1 MASYSVELTRTAE
14 KQLRRIAKRDRNRL
28 VEAIRGLA
36 DSPRPHGAR
45 HGARKLQG
53 YDDVYRIRVGQYRV
67 VYEVFDDRVIVIVL
81 KVGHRKDI

>member
-36 DSPRPHGAR
+36 DRPRP

-53 YDDVYRIRVGQYRV
+53 YDDVYRVRVGQHRV
-67 VYEVFDDRVIVIVL
+67 VYEIIEDRVIVIVL
-81 KVGHRKDI
+81 KVGHRKDIYK

>member
-14 KQLRRIAKRDRNRL
+14 KQLRRFSKRDRNRL
-28 VEAIRGLA
+28 VEAIHGLA
-36 DSPRPHGAR
+36 DRPRP

-81 KVGHRKDI
+81 KVGHRKDIYK

>member
-28 VEAIRGLA
+28 VEAIRDLV
-36 DSPRPHGAR
+36 DKPRP

-53 YDDVYRIRVGQYRV
+53 YDDVYRIRARQYRA
-67 VYEVFDDRVIVIVL
+67 VYEILEDRVIVIVL
-81 KVGHRKDI
+81 KVGHRKDIYK

>member
-28 VEAIRGLA
+28 VEAIHGLV
-36 DSPRPHGAR
+36 DKPRPQ
-45 HGARKLQG
+45 GARKLQG

-67 VYEVFDDRVIVIVL
+67 VYEILEDRVIVIVL
-81 KVGHRKDI
+81 KVGHRKDICK

>member
-1 MASYSVELTRTAE
+1 MASYNVELTRTAE

-36 DSPRPHGAR
+36 DRPRPN
-45 HGARKLQG
+45 GARKLQG

-67 VYEVFDDRVIVIVL
+67 VYEVFDDRVVVIVL
-81 KVGHRKDI
+81 KVGHRKDIYK

>member
-28 VEAIRGLA
+28 VEAIHGLV
-36 DSPRPHGAR
+36 DRPRPQ
-45 HGARKLQG
+45 GARKLQG

-67 VYEVFDDRVIVIVL
+67 VYEILEDHVIVIVL
-81 KVGHRKDI
+81 KVGHRNDICK

>member
-1 MASYSVELTRTAE
+1 MASYSIELTRTAE
-14 KQLRRIAKRDRNRL
+14 KQLRRFAKRDRNRL
-28 VEAIRGLA
+28 VDAMHGLA
-36 DSPRPHGAR
+36 ARPRP

-81 KVGHRKDI
+81 KVGHRKDIYK

>member
-36 DSPRPHGAR
+36 DRPRPS
-45 HGARKLQG
+45 GARKLQG
-53 YDDVYRIRVGQYRV
+53 YDDVFRIRVGQYRV
-67 VYEVFDDRVIVIVL
+67 VYEVFDDRVVVIVL
-81 KVGHRKDI
+81 KVGHRKDLYK

>member
-1 MASYSVELTRTAE
+1 MASYNVELTRTAE

-36 DSPRPHGAR
+36 DRPRPN
-45 HGARKLQG
+45 GARKLQG

-67 VYEVFDDRVIVIVL
+67 VYEVFDDRMVVIVL
-81 KVGHRKDI
+81 KVGHRKDIYK

>member
-28 VEAIRGLA
+28 VEAIHGLA
-36 DSPRPHGAR
+36 DKPRPR
-45 HGARKLQG
+45 GARKLQG

-67 VYEVFDDRVIVIVL
+67 VYELLEDRVIVIVL
-81 KVGHRKDI
+81 KVGHRKDIHK

>member
-1 MASYSVELTRTAE
+1 MASYNVELTRTAE
-14 KQLRRIAKRDRNRL
+14 KQLRRIAKRDRNRM

-36 DSPRPHGAR
+36 DSPRP

-53 YDDVYRIRVGQYRV
+53 YDDVYRIRVGRYRV

-81 KVGHRKDI
+81 KVGHRKDIYK

>member
-28 VEAIRGLA
+28 VEAIQRLV
-36 DSPRPHGAR
+36 DRPRP

-67 VYEVFDDRVIVIVL
+67 VYEVFEDRVIVIVL
-81 KVGHRKDI
+81 KVGHRKDIYK

>member
-28 VEAIRGLA
+28 VEAIQRLV
-36 DSPRPHGAR
+36 DRPRP

-67 VYEVFDDRVIVIVL
+67 VYEILEDRVIVIVL
-81 KVGHRKDI
+81 KVGHRKDIYK